1 MTSKSSIQKWMWTR
15 LALALVG
22 LVSVAGSAAAEDT
35 KLDSGID
42 PDGFDTTVRPQ
53 DDLFLHVN
61 GRWLLSTEI
70 PSDKSNYGSFTA
82 LDDAARENI
91 RAIIEESVRNP
102 TDDSSHKV
110 GDFYRSF
117 MNEELI
123 AEKGLKPLQAQL
135 DEIDSLS
142 TTEDVVRYFGRVNV
156 VGIGSPF
163 GFGIG
168 TDDKN
173 SSRYLAAIS
182 QGGTT
187 LPDRDYYLENDE
199 KYAQARTALKA
210 YIVRIHELARLS
222 HGDAAAENILKLET
236 ALAKAQWSRT
246 ELRDA
251 EKRYNLYEVA
261 DLREI
266 SASVPWSA
274 FFESVGAPDLKEV
287 NVMTPSFFV
296 ALETILAETPL
307 DIWKQY
313 CRFRLLDAA
322 ADYLTPDFVDAHF
335 ELHDRTI
342 TGVPEQQPR
351 WKRAVDATSGAGA
364 GDFGVLGESLG
375 QLYVQK
381 HFPAESRRR
390 MDELVANLMK
400 TYEASIHKLA
410 WMTDATREK
419 ALDKLHKMTTKIG
432 YPDEWRDYSGLEIR
446 ADDLIGNMLRSAQF
460 EHHRQLDR
468 LDKPVDRKEW
478 GMTPQTV
485 NAYYNPSMNEIVFPA
500 AILQPPFFDALADD
514 AANYGGIG
522 AVIGHEISHGFD
534 DEGSKYDGD
543 GNLQNWWTAAD
554 REAFEKL
561 TSQLVTQF
569 EGYEPL
575 PGRKLN
581 GKLTLGENI
590 ADLSGMAIAYKAYR
604 MSLGGNDGP
613 VIDGHTSAQR
623 FFLSWAQIWRRKYRE
638 DELIRRLVIDPHSP
652 SSFRANGPI
661 SNLDAFYEAFG
672 VKPGDKLFKPEADR
686 IQIW

>member
-1 MTSKSSIQKWMWTR
+1 MSSTR
-15 LALALVG
+15 HIFNFLRISSLLSLAILACPIFADDVR
-22 LVSVAGSAAAEDT
+22 
-35 KLDSGID
+35 LDSGID

-61 GRWLLSTEI
+61 GRWLLKTEI
-70 PSDKSNYGSFTA
+70 PPDKSNYGSFTA

-91 RAIIEESVRNP
+91 RTIIEESVKNP
-102 TDDSSHKV
+102 TDANSQKV

-117 MNEELI
+117 MNEKLI
-123 AEKGLKPLQAQL
+123 AEKGLQPLEQRLAA
-135 DEIDSLS
+135 IDSL
-142 TTEDVVRYFGRVNV
+142 TTTDDVVKYFGQVNI

-187 LPDRDYYLENDE
+187 LPDRDYYLEEDE
-199 KYAQARTALKA
+199 KYTQARAALKA
-210 YIVRIHELARLS
+210 YIQKLYELAKLPD
-222 HGDAAAENILKLET
+222 GDTAAENILMLET
-236 ALAKAQWSRT
+236 ALAEAQWSRT

-251 EKRYNLYEVA
+251 EKRYNLYQVT
-261 DLREI
+261 DLNRI
-266 SASVPWSA
+266 SAKLPWSA
-274 FFESVGAPDLKEV
+274 FFTAVGAPRLEEV
-287 NVMTPSFFV
+287 NVMTPSFFA
-296 ALETILAETPL
+296 ALENILEETPV
-307 DIWKQY
+307 DTWKQY

-322 ADYLTPDFVDAHF
+322 ADYLSTDFVDAHF
-335 ELHDRTI
+335 ELHDRAI

-364 GDFGVLGESLG
+364 GDFGILGEALG
-375 QLYVQK
+375 QLYVQRY
-381 HFPAESRRR
+381 FPAESRRR
-390 MDELVANLMK
+390 MDELVGNLLK
-400 TYEASIHKLA
+400 TYEQSIYELS
-410 WMTDATREK
+410 WMTEATKEK
-419 ALDKLHKMTTKIG
+419 ALHKLSKITTKIG
-432 YPDEWRDYSGLEIR
+432 YPNKWRDYSKLEIR
-446 ADDLIGNMLRSAQF
+446 PDDLLGNMTRSAEF
-460 EHHRQLDR
+460 EHYRQLNR
-468 LDKPVDRKEW
+468 LNEPVDRAEW

-500 AILQPPFFDALADD
+500 AILQPPFFDAKADD

-543 GNLQNWWTAAD
+543 GNLQNWWTEAD
-554 REAFEKL
+554 RTAFEEL
-561 TSQLVTQF
+561 TGRLVAQF
-569 EGYEPL
+569 DGYEPL

-604 MSLGGNDGP
+604 MSLGDKEGP
-613 VIDGHTSAQR
+613 VLDGHTSAQR

-661 SNLDAFYEAFG
+661 SNLDAFYDAFD
-672 VKPGDKLFKPEADR
+672 VKSGDKLFKPRAAR

>member
-1 MTSKSSIQKWMWTR
+1 MTSKNSKRPWIWTR
-15 LALALVG
+15 LVLAG
-22 LVSVAGSAAAEDT
+22 LVLAFVAGFGTADDK

-70 PSDKSNYGSFTA
+70 PPDKSNYGSFTA

-102 TDDSSHKV
+102 TDDNSHKV

-117 MNEELI
+117 MNEEFI
-123 AEKGLKPLQAQL
+123 SKTGLTPLKAQL

-142 TTEDVVRYFGRVNV
+142 TIEDVVRYFGRVNV

-173 SSRYLAAIS
+173 SSRYLAGIS

-187 LPDRDYYLENDE
+187 LPDRDYYLESDE

-210 YIVRIHELARLS
+210 YIVKLYELAKLP
-222 HGDAAAENILKLET
+222 HGDVASENILKLET

-261 DLREI
+261 NLSEI
-266 SASVPWSA
+266 SKKLPWPA
-274 FFESVGAPDLKEV
+274 FFGAVGAPDLKEV
-287 NVMTPSFFV
+287 NVITPSFFV
-296 ALETILAETPL
+296 ALESILAETPI
-307 DIWKQY
+307 DTWKQY
-313 CRFRLLDAA
+313 CRFQLLDAA
-322 ADYLTPDFVDAHF
+322 AEYLTPEFVDAHF

-342 TGVPEQQPR
+342 TGVPEQKPR

-390 MDELVANLMK
+390 MNVLVANLMK
-400 TYEASIHKLA
+400 TYETSIHELS
-410 WMTDATREK
+410 WMTEATRKK
-419 ALDKLHKMTTKIG
+419 ALDKLSKITTKIG
-432 YPDEWRDYSGLEIR
+432 YPDEWRDYSKLEIK
-446 ADDLIGNMLRSAQF
+446 ADDLVGNMMRSAEF

-468 LDKPVDRKEW
+468 LHKPVDRKEW

-543 GNLQNWWTAAD
+543 GNLQNWWTEAD

-561 TSQLVTQF
+561 TGQLVTQF

-590 ADLSGMAIAYKAYR
+590 ADLSGMAIAYKAYH
-604 MSLGGNDGP
+604 MSLGGKDGP

-652 SSFRANGPI
+652 SAFRANGPI
-661 SNLDAFYEAFG
+661 SNLDAFYEAFS
-672 VKPGDKLFKPEADR
+672 VKPGDKLFKPKADR

>member
-1 MTSKSSIQKWMWTR
+1 MSSIR
-15 LALALVG
+15 HIFNLLPVSSLLGLALFACPIF
-22 LVSVAGSAAAEDT
+22 ADDAT
-35 KLDSGID
+35 LDSGID
-42 PDGFDTTVRPQ
+42 PDGFDTSVRPQ

-61 GRWLLSTEI
+61 GRWLLKTEI
-70 PSDKSNYGSFTA
+70 PPDKSNYGSFTA
-82 LDDAARENI
+82 LDDSARENI
-91 RAIIEESVRNP
+91 RTIIEESVKKP
-102 TDDSSHKV
+102 TDANSKKV

-117 MNEELI
+117 MDETKI
-123 AEKGLKPLQAQL
+123 AEKGLKPLQENL
-135 DEIDSLS
+135 STIDALA
-142 TTEDVVRYFGRVNV
+142 TTEDVVKYFGQVNII
-156 VGIGSPF
+156 GIGGPF
-163 GFGIG
+163 GFGVG

-187 LPDRDYYLENDE
+187 LPDRDYYLEEDE
-199 KYAQARTALKA
+199 KYGQARTALKV
-210 YIVRIHELARLS
+210 YIQQLYKLAKLP
-222 HGDAAAENILKLET
+222 HGDMAAENILKLET
-236 ALAKAQWSRT
+236 ALAQVQWSRT

-251 EKRYNLYEVA
+251 EKRYNLFQVAKLDEVA
-261 DLREI
+261 VKL
-266 SASVPWSA
+266 PWST
-274 FFESVGAPDLKEV
+274 FFAAVGAPKLEEV
-287 NVMTPSFFV
+287 NVMTPSFFT
-296 ALETILAETPL
+296 ALEKILEETPI
-307 DIWKQY
+307 DTWKQY

-322 ADYLTPDFVDAHF
+322 AEYLTPDFVDAHF
-335 ELHDRTI
+335 ELHTRTI
-342 TGVPEQQPR
+342 SGVPEQKPR

-375 QLYVQK
+375 QLYVQR

-390 MDELVANLMK
+390 MDELVGNLLK
-400 TYEASIHKLA
+400 TYEKSIHELT
-410 WMTDATREK
+410 WMTDATKEK
-419 ALDKLHKMTTKIG
+419 ALDKLSKITTKIG
-432 YPDEWRDYSGLEIR
+432 YPDEWRDYSKLEVR
-446 ADDLIGNMLRSAQF
+446 ADDLVGNMLRSAEF
-460 EHHRQLDR
+460 EHYLQLDR
-468 LDKPVDRKEW
+468 LNEPVDRKEW

-500 AILQPPFFDALADD
+500 AILQPPFFDAKADD

-543 GNLQNWWTAAD
+543 GNLQNWWTEAD
-554 REAFEKL
+554 RTAFDAL
-561 TSQLVTQF
+561 TGQLVAQY

-604 MSLGGNDGP
+604 MSLGDKDGP

-661 SNLDAFYEAFG
+661 SNLDAFYGAFD
-672 VKPGDKLFKPEADR
+672 VKSGDKLFKPKAAR

>member
-1 MTSKSSIQKWMWTR
+1 MR
-15 LALALVG
+15 GVLAG
-22 LVSVAGSAAAEDT
+22 LVLASVAGFATADDK

-42 PDGFDTTVRPQ
+42 SDGFDTTVRPQ

-82 LDDAARENI
+82 LDDTAKENI

-102 TDDSSHKV
+102 TDDNSHKV

-117 MNEELI
+117 MNEDLI
-123 AEKGLKPLQAQL
+123 AKKGLTPLRAQL
-135 DEIDSLS
+135 DAIESLS
-142 TTEDVVRYFGRVNV
+142 TIEDVVRYFGRVNV

-173 SSRYLAAIS
+173 SSRYLAGIS

-187 LPDRDYYLENDE
+187 LPDRDYYLEKDDT
-199 KYAQARTALKA
+199 YAAARAALKV
-210 YIVRIHELARLS
+210 YIVKLYELAKLP
-222 HGDAAAENILKLET
+222 HGETAAENILTLET

-251 EKRYNLYEVA
+251 DKRYNLYDVA
-261 DLREI
+261 KLNEI
-266 SASVPWSA
+266 SAKLPWTA
-274 FFESVGAPDLKEV
+274 FFASVGAPDLKEI
-287 NVMTPSFFV
+287 NVITPSFFV
-296 ALETILAETPL
+296 ALESILAETPL
-307 DIWKQY
+307 DTWKQY

-322 ADYLTPDFVDAHF
+322 ADYLTLDFVNAHF

-375 QLYVQK
+375 QLYVKK

-390 MDELVANLMK
+390 MDELVANLLK
-400 TYEASIHKLA
+400 TYETSIDELS
-410 WMTDATREK
+410 WMTDATKKK
-419 ALDKLHKMTTKIG
+419 ALDKLHKITPKIG
-432 YPDEWRDYSGLEIR
+432 YPDEWRDYSKLEIK
-446 ADDLIGNMLRSAQF
+446 ADDLVGNMLRSAEF

-468 LDKPVDRKEW
+468 LHSPVDRKEW

-543 GNLQNWWTAAD
+543 GNLQNWWTEAD

-561 TSQLVTQF
+561 TGQLVTQF
-569 EGYEPL
+569 EAYEPL

-604 MSLGGNDGP
+604 MSLGGKDGP
-613 VIDGHTSAQR
+613 VLDGHTSAQR

-661 SNLDAFYEAFG
+661 SNLDAFYEAFS
-672 VKPGDKLFKPEADR
+672 VKAGDKLFKAKADR

>member
-1 MTSKSSIQKWMWTR
+1 MCVC
-15 LALALVG
+15 LV
-22 LVSVAGSAAAEDT
+22 LAAAGLIPGSTTGFASAEDKT
-35 KLDSGID
+35 LDSGID
-42 PDGFDTTVRPQ
+42 PDGFDPTVRPQ

-61 GRWLLSTEI
+61 GRWLLATEI
-70 PSDKSNYGSFTA
+70 PADKSNYGSFTA

-102 TDDSSHKV
+102 TDNNSHKV

-117 MNEELI
+117 MDEDLI
-123 AEKGLKPLQAQL
+123 RDKGIKPLQSQL
-135 DEIDSLS
+135 DAINALS
-142 TTEDVVRYFGRVNV
+142 TTQDVVRHFGKLNV
-156 VGIGSPF
+156 IGIGSPF
-163 GFGIG
+163 GFGIE

-187 LPDRDYYLENDE
+187 LPDRDYYLEQSE
-199 KYAQARTALKA
+199 TYAEARFALQA
-210 YIVRIHELARLS
+210 YIVRLFELADLPEGHS
-222 HGDAAAENILKLET
+222 AAENILKLET

-251 EKRYNLYEVA
+251 EKRYNLYEIA
-261 DLREI
+261 KLTDI
-266 SASVPWSA
+266 SAGLPWAS
-274 FFESVGAPDLKEV
+274 FFEAVGAPDLREV
-287 NVMTPSFFV
+287 NVMTPSFFG
-296 ALETILAETPL
+296 ALEHIVAETPVET
-307 DIWKQY
+307 WKQY
-313 CRFRLLDAA
+313 CQFRLLDAA

-342 TGVPEQQPR
+342 SGVPEQKPR

-364 GDFGVLGESLG
+364 GDFGVLGEALG

-390 MDELVANLMK
+390 MDQLVANLMK
-400 TYEASIHKLA
+400 TYENSIHELS
-410 WMTDATREK
+410 WMTDATKEK
-419 ALDKLHKMTTKIG
+419 ALEKLSRITTKIG
-432 YPDEWRDYSGLEIR
+432 YPDAWRDYSQLEIR
-446 ADDLIGNMLRSAQF
+446 ADDLLGNMQRSAEF
-460 EHHRQLDR
+460 EHYRQLNR
-468 LDKPVDRKEW
+468 LNDPVDREEW

-485 NAYYNPSMNEIVFPA
+485 NAYYNPGMNEIVFPA

-543 GNLQNWWTAAD
+543 GNLKNWWTEAD
-554 REAFEKL
+554 RDAFEKL
-561 TSQLVTQF
+561 TSRLVTQF

-590 ADLSGMAIAYKAYR
+590 ADLSGMAIAFKAYR
-604 MSLGGNDGP
+604 MSLDGKDGP

-661 SNLDAFYEAFG
+661 SNLDAFYEAFD
-672 VKPGDKLFKPEADR
+672 VKPGDKLFKPKADR